1 MADSK
6 LIFKNTI
13 FLYLRAMMILLISL
27 YSSRI
32 LLRTLGI
39 DDYGLYNVVA
49 GFVSMLGVVNAV
61 MVNSIQRFLNTAL
74 GEKDELKYEKIF
86 SNAIIIQCS
95 IALLILVFAETV
107 GLWFLN
113 NRLNIPTPR
122 HYAAGVVY
130 HLAIASFIIKVL
142 QAPFCA
148 IVISREKMLFFA
160 IQGVVESILLLGI
173 VFVVNLVNYDKLV
186 IYAILLLFVSIVIF
200 LMNTIFAKISYPQLR
215 LRLQCCVYD
224 LKKMLGFAGWNLFGS
239 VSGVLKSQGI
249 NMLLNMFFSVAV
261 NAARGIAYQV
271 LGAVLGMIGN
281 FQTALNPQL
290 IQSYAEKNYEQYKR
304 LLYAGS
310 KISFCLMWIISLPL
324 ILSMNQVLSVWI
336 GADFIPEYTALFTK
350 IVLLT
355 GLVDSLSSMIATG
368 VYAIGRMR
376 NYQVIISFVILLI
389 LPISYIVLKRGGAP
403 EMAMYISLGISIIAQ
418 LVRVII
424 WARMTGNSVIGYL
437 RHITIPLLV
446 VVVASYIP
454 CRFIVD
460 MLCIGN
466 NIVFII
472 TTITITVVVNLIVM
486 YLFGITAAERVF
498 INDKIVSLFK
508 RHRNIA

>member
-1 MADSK
+1 MANNK
-6 LIFKNTI
+6 LIFKNTV
-13 FLYLRAMMILLISL
+13 FLYLRALMILLISL
-27 YSSRI
+27 YSSRV

-86 SNAIIIQCS
+86 SNAIIIQCG
-95 IALLILVFAETV
+95 IAILILVLAETV

-113 NRLNIPTPR
+113 SKLNIPLSR
-122 HYAAGVVY
+122 YDAAGMVY
-130 HLAIASFIIKVL
+130 HCAILSFIIKVF
-142 QAPFCA
+142 QAPFGA
-148 IVISREKMLFFA
+148 IIISREKMLFFA

-173 VFVVNLVNYDKLV
+173 VFVIDFVNYDRL
-186 IYAILLLFVSIVIF
+186 ISYAILLLFVSIIIF
-200 LMNTIFAKISYPQLR
+200 IINILFAKISYPQLK

-249 NMLLNMFFSVAV
+249 NMLLNIFFSVTV

-304 LLYAGS
+304 LLYVGS

-324 ILSMNQVLSVWI
+324 ILSMNQVLAVWI
-336 GADFIPEYTALFTK
+336 GEEFVPEYTALFTR

-368 VYAIGRMR
+368 VYATGRMR
-376 NYQVIISFVILLI
+376 NYQVITSLIILLI
-389 LPISYIVLKRGGAP
+389 LPISYIALMRGGAP
-403 EMAMYISLGISIIAQ
+403 EVAMYISLMVSIVAQ
-418 LVRVII
+418 IVRVVI
-424 WARMTGNSVIGYL
+424 WARITGNSVMEYVCYIVL
-437 RHITIPLLV
+437 PLLLV
-446 VVVASYIP
+446 VVTSYIP
-454 CRFIVD
+454 CYFVVNRLYVNS
-460 MLCIGN
+460 CILFVAMT
-466 NIVFII
+466 IVF
-472 TTITITVVVNLIVM
+472 TVVVNLVAIYM
-486 YLFGITAAERVF
+486 FGVTKTEREF
-498 INDKIVSLFK
+498 INNKILLFF
-508 RHRNIA
+508 RRD

>member
-1 MADSK
+1 MANNK

-27 YSSRI
+27 YSSRV

-49 GFVSMLGVVNAV
+49 GFVSMLGVVNTV

-74 GEKDELKYEKIF
+74 GEKDELKYNKIF
-86 SNAIIIQCS
+86 SNAIIIQS
-95 IALLILVFAETV
+95 GIALLILFFAETV

-113 NRLNIPTPR
+113 NKLNIPLTR
-122 HYAAGVVY
+122 HYAAEVVY
-130 HLAIASFIIKVL
+130 HLVVVSFVIKVL

-148 IVISREKMLFFA
+148 IVISRERMLFFA

-173 VFVVNLVNYDKLV
+173 VFVVDFVSYDKLI
-186 IYAILLLFVSIVIF
+186 IYAILLLLVSIVVFI
-200 LMNTIFAKISYPQLR
+200 MNTIFARISYPSLQLSTKY
-215 LRLQCCVYD
+215 CVYD

-239 VSGVLKSQGI
+239 ISGVLKSQGI

-324 ILSMNQVLSVWI
+324 ILSMNQVLAVWI
-336 GADFIPEYTALFTK
+336 GEEFVPEYTALFTR

-368 VYAIGRMR
+368 VYATGRMR
-376 NYQVIISFVILLI
+376 NYQVITSLIILLI
-389 LPISYIVLKRGGAP
+389 LPISYIALKRGGAP
-403 EMAMYISLGISIIAQ
+403 EVAMYISLMVSIVAQ
-418 LVRVII
+418 IVRVVI
-424 WARMTGNSVIGYL
+424 WARMTGNSVMEYVYYIVL
-437 RHITIPLLV
+437 PLLLV
-446 VVVASYIP
+446 VVTSYIP
-454 CRFIVD
+454 CHFLVNRLYVNS
-460 MLCIGN
+460 CILFVAIT
-466 NIVFII
+466 IVF
-472 TTITITVVVNLIVM
+472 TVVVNLVAIYM
-486 YLFGITAAERVF
+486 FGVTKTEREF
-498 INDKIVSLFK
+498 INNKILLFLK
-508 RHRNIA
+508 RD